1 MSDFFSK
8 DLDQFNSELVEQ
20 LYDRLNEVRRCLGV
34 RVERFDEFEQGIN
47 CRAVNEEAW
56 LEALIDK
63 IEKSR

>member
-1 MSDFFSK
+1 MTDFFSK
-8 DLDQFNSELVEQ
+8 DPEKFSFELVEQ

>member
-1 MSDFFSK
+1 MADFFSK
-8 DLDQFNSELVEQ
+8 DPEKFNSELVEQ

-56 LEALIDK
+56 LEVLIDK